1 MAQIRTKE
9 LIAPKVYLMKLDAPR
24 IARKRKAGQFVILR
38 VLETGERFPLTIAD
52 SDPDAGTIT
61 IIFQVVGK
69 STQDLENLGVGDD
82 VLDLVGPLGEPT
94 HIENF
99 GHVVC
104 IGGGVGIA
112 PVYPI
117 VCAMKEAGNKVT
129 SIISARSEEILI
141 LEDEMGAASDELKY
155 ATDDGSKGFKG
166 FPTQVLQGMMDAGE
180 KIDLVV
186 AVGPVPLMRA
196 VCEVTRPTGIRT
208 MVSLNPI
215 MVDGTG
221 MCGGCRVTVGGET
234 KFVCVDGPE
243 FDGHAV
249 DFDELVKRQRTY
261 QTMERVSV
269 EHHEMGGDGCN
280 LADKV
285 EEITKEEE

>member
-1 MAQIRTKE
+1 MYTIREKR
-9 LIAPKVYLMKLDAPR
+9 LIAPAVYLMKVAAPK

-38 VLETGERFPLTIAD
+38 VCETGERFPLTIAD
-52 SDPDAGTIT
+52 SDPDDGTIT
-61 IIFQVVGK
+61 IVFQVVGK
-69 STQDLENLGVGDD
+69 STRDLGKLEKGEDI
-82 VLDLVGPLGEPT
+82 LDLVGPLGKPT
-94 HIENF
+94 HVENF

-117 VCAMKEAGNKVT
+117 VCAMKQAGNRVT
-129 SIISARSEEILI
+129 SIISARSEELLI
-141 LEDEMGAASDELKY
+141 LEAEMAVHSDELKV
-155 ATDDGSKGFKG
+155 ATDDGTKGFNG
-166 FPTQVLQGMMDAGE
+166 FPTQILDRMIHAGE
-180 KIDLVV
+180 RIDLVM

-196 VCEVTRPTGIRT
+196 VCEVTRPHTIKT

-221 MCGGCRVTVGGET
+221 MCGGCRVSVGGET

-249 DFDELVKRQRTY
+249 DFDLLVKRQRTY
-261 QTMERVSV
+261 HEMERISA
-269 EHHEMGGDGCN
+269 EQAEAAQQRD
-280 LADKV
+280 AR
-285 EEITKEEE
+285 